1 MSMNL
6 ETWLRVAGT
15 AHFGV
20 LVASALTPKVL
31 DWRTSLAGLHPFL
44 RRLFWVYGAF
54 IFLVI
59 LCFGLLAC
67 TQASALAAGS
77 PLARGI
83 CAFVAVFWL
92 ARLLVQIFVFDA
104 RPFLSNRWLK
114 VGYHFLTLGFIGLV
128 SVFGW
133 AAFN

>member
-1 MSMNL
+1 MNMNL
-6 ETWLRVAGT
+6 ETWLRLAGVGQF
-15 AHFGV
+15 AL

-31 DWRTSLAGLHPFL
+31 DWRTNLAGLHPFL

-77 PLARGI
+77 PLARGV
-83 CAFVAVFWL
+83 CAFVAVFWF
-92 ARLLVQIFVFDA
+92 ARLLVQLFVFDA
-104 RPFLSNRWLK
+104 RPLLSNRWLK
-114 VGYHFLTLGFIGLV
+114 VGDHFLTAGFIALV

-133 AAFN
+133 AALR